1 MSVRE
6 KNSRRTGQ
14 AATTLALLS
23 LFISFCPSDF
33 AQASP
38 PWSKGRN
45 APATEKGFIFSV
57 PDIDNVPDLHGNPE
71 GAQLVLFIGGNQ
83 FFVLPELIT
92 AFESRHPELR
102 AATFSMKR
110 FRRAVLPASRWQAT
124 TSLTLGNFTLRVQPD
139 VYAAGADALSEMEKQ
154 NQVEKT
160 ANYVTNDL
168 GIMVAKSNPKQI
180 QSLRDLAQP
189 GIRLAMPNLEFE
201 GVARQIAGS
210 LRKAGGEDLFRTVYQ
225 EKAKAGSTYLT
236 EIHHRQTP
244 MRIMKGESDAGV
256 TWNSEIRFQQK
267 IGNPIEGIQIPRS
280 ENTTGTYAAAVAA
293 KAPHAGVAHAWIAFL
308 LSPEAQAV
316 YAEYGF
322 GAAK

>member
-1 MSVRE
+1 MSIQE
-6 KNSRRTGQ
+6 TNSRRPVR
-14 AATTLALLS
+14 AANTLALLS
-23 LFISFCPSDF
+23 LLFWFCPSSF
-33 AQASP
+33 AQTSP
-38 PWSKGRN
+38 PWSKGGN

-92 AFESRHPELR
+92 AFESHHPELR
-102 AATFSMKR
+102 GHIFYETLPPG
-110 FRRAVLPASRWQAT
+110 VLRKQMANNDT
-124 TSLTLGNFTLRVQPD
+124 LTLGNFTLRVQPD
-139 VYAAGADALSEMEKQ
+139 VYAAGAEALAEMEKQ

-256 TWNSEIRFQQK
+256 TWSSEIRFQQK
-267 IGNPIEGIQIPRS
+267 IGNPIEGIPIPRN
-280 ENTTGTYAAAVAA
+280 ENTTGTYAAAVVNN
-293 KAPHAGVAHAWIAFL
+293 APHAGIARAWIAFL
-308 LSPEAQAV
+308 MSPEAQAI
-316 YAEYGF
+316 YGEYGF
-322 GAAK
+322 GGVK

>member
-1 MSVRE
+1 
-6 KNSRRTGQ
+6 
-14 AATTLALLS
+14 
-23 LFISFCPSDF
+23 
-33 AQASP
+33 
-38 PWSKGRN
+38 
-45 APATEKGFIFSV
+45 
-57 PDIDNVPDLHGNPE
+57 
-71 GAQLVLFIGGNQ
+71 
-83 FFVLPELIT
+83 
-92 AFESRHPELR
+92 
-102 AATFSMKR
+102 
-110 FRRAVLPASRWQAT
+110 
-124 TSLTLGNFTLRVQPD
+124 
-139 VYAAGADALSEMEKQ
+139 MEKP
-154 NQVEKT
+154 V
-160 ANYVTNDL
+160 NYATNDL

-280 ENTTGTYAAAVAA
+280 ENTTGTYAAAVAD

-308 LSPEAQAV
+308 LSPEAQAI